1 MTSVISYSNF
11 LLVISL
17 LFSTPLTRKHLQRTH
32 SVLFFKLDSQASI
45 ALISLH
51 TAMWG
56 QTFWN
61 FIKRHIV
68 VCLPFLSK
76 LRFETNDFFTAAN
89 NNVRNKQRP
98 DKGFVIES
106 WETMTTWI
114 ELSLWIRLACC
125 LGNEGQRVCSSCG
138 GCKIGGGGGEEE
150 QEEDR
155 SVEAVKRIYS
165 QESAGGQSCI
175 SISQK
180 QF

>member
-98 DKGFVIES
+98 DKGFIIES
-106 WETMTTWI
+106 TVT
-114 ELSLWIRLACC
+114 LFSGASLGLIKDCSLVVMGDNDNLNRAVTLDQTGMLPWQR
-125 LGNEGQRVCSSCG
+125 GSEGL
-138 GCKIGGGGGEEE
+138 
-150 QEEDR
+150 
-155 SVEAVKRIYS
+155 
-165 QESAGGQSCI
+165 
-175 SISQK
+175 
-180 QF
+180 QFMWRM